1 MLKEKLTLIPEEE
14 SGCKKYDFTKV
25 ESIQPTYGFSNAFG
39 EESAELSIL
48 AIKMI
53 IESYGDSAEYLQ
65 IFKYNEIDFWVI
77 NDENTMVT
85 LLLPSEY

>member
-1 MLKEKLTLIPEEE
+1 MLKEKLILIPEEE
-14 SGCKKYDFTKV
+14 SGCKKYDFTSV
-25 ESIQPTYGFSNAFG
+25 QSIQPTYGFSNTFG
-39 EESAELSIL
+39 EEYTELSIL

-53 IESYGDSAEYLQ
+53 IERYGNSAEYLQ
-65 IFKYNEIDFWVI
+65 IFKYNGIEFWVI